1 MFALSNEEI
10 FNLQHTIAYLLLFIN
25 CIALASVQ
33 CIAMLAISVTMES
46 AVKSNFAHPC
56 VGTSICIVYIICP
69 FCDMFYGNPQPCM
82 QVLVLCIPFTPRPF
96 PCSWTSVY
104 TLFPFHTA
112 EFLDHFRQQFIAD
125 VDASAIALEL
135 EQQDIISNGDQ
146 KTIRQEV
153 NATLQAQLLH
163 ACLKKT
169 CDAAALM
176 DVCDVIA
183 MVKGNRRMKSF
194 GSHLKTEWEKGVC
207 SQSGSMCMYLG

>member
-1 MFALSNEEI
+1 
-10 FNLQHTIAYLLLFIN
+10 
-25 CIALASVQ
+25 
-33 CIAMLAISVTMES
+33 
-46 AVKSNFAHPC
+46 
-56 VGTSICIVYIICP
+56 
-69 FCDMFYGNPQPCM
+69 M
-82 QVLVLCIPFTPRPF
+82 QVSVLFIPFTPLPF

-135 EQQDIISNGDQ
+135 EQRDIISNGDQ
-146 KTIRQEV
+146 KTISRNEDGTQ
-153 NATLQAQLLH
+153 QSQLLL
-163 ACLKKT
+163 AFLKKT
-169 CDAAALM
+169 CDAEALM

-207 SQSGSMCMYLG
+207 SQSGSLCMYLGCV

>member
-1 MFALSNEEI
+1 MGS
-10 FNLQHTIAYLLLFIN
+10 H
-25 CIALASVQ
+25 
-33 CIAMLAISVTMES
+33 
-46 AVKSNFAHPC
+46 K
-56 VGTSICIVYIICP
+56 
-69 FCDMFYGNPQPCM
+69 
-82 QVLVLCIPFTPRPF
+82 QVCIPFTPLPF
-96 PCSWTSVY
+96 PCSWMSVY

-135 EQQDIISNGDQ
+135 EQRDIISDGDQ

-163 ACLKKT
+163 GFLKKT

-176 DVCDVIA
+176 DVCDVIF

-207 SQSGSMCMYLG
+207 IHSICACVWEECVHAYISDYTLCIHTQSM

>member
-1 MFALSNEEI
+1 
-10 FNLQHTIAYLLLFIN
+10 
-25 CIALASVQ
+25 
-33 CIAMLAISVTMES
+33 
-46 AVKSNFAHPC
+46 
-56 VGTSICIVYIICP
+56 
-69 FCDMFYGNPQPCM
+69 M
-82 QVLVLCIPFTPRPF
+82 QVLVLCIPFTPLPF

-104 TLFPFHTA
+104 ILFPFHTA

-135 EQQDIISNGDQ
+135 EQRDIISNGDQ
-146 KTIRQEV
+146 KTVRQEV

-176 DVCDVIA
+176 DVCDVIF

-207 SQSGSMCMYLG
+207 IHSICACVWEECVHAYISDYTLCTHTRARACNIV